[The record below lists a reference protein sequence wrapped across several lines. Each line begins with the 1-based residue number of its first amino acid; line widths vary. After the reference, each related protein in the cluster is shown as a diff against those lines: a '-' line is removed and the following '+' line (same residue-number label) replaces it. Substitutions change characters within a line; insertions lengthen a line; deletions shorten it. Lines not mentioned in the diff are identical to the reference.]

1 MVTPLWPFAQTL
13 EISAL
18 ITSMIAADPFVAI
31 CFLSQIN
38 TLRLDVD
45 MKLQSGKVTSSC
57 HHSTTSL
64 MELQS
69 GRIVGHKRVAPPGPV
84 NRRGFYGRRRN
95 ARDARQAEE
104 ERRRADGSSDDDNS
118 EVPSEVLDAPY
129 GDDWRDRDDDTI
141 NTESDVPSEA
151 LAPLYDESWGDRGM

>member
-1 MVTPLWPFAQTL
+1 MWPFAQTL

-31 CFLSQIN
+31 RCLSQIN

-64 MELQS
+64 MELRS
-69 GRIVGHKRVAPPGPV
+69 GKLVGHKHVAPPVFKFIQGPFGRIKMLKRRAEGGGTEWVCETCKPGVRWGRCRIGSCTDRGIGPV
-84 NRRGFYGRRRN
+84 NRRGFSERRRN
-95 ARDARQAEE
+95 ERDARQEEE
-104 ERRRADGSSDDDNS
+104 ERRRFCGSSDD
-118 EVPSEVLDAPY
+118 E
-129 GDDWRDRDDDTI
+129 RK
-141 NTESDVPSEA
+141 
-151 LAPLYDESWGDRGM
+151 